1 MASPMQN
8 EKYKVTTPFGV
19 KGKMWSSG
27 RHEGVDNAAPV
38 GAVIV
43 APCDGK
49 VVKVGQVW
57 GSAFGKNS
65 VLLKVKGGHLLFAHL
80 ASNSCKVGQ
89 ELKKGEVIGK
99 CGKDGN
105 VTGPHLHMEL
115 QKGPGWVRGGGLN
128 PQAILDAQPVRIRA
142 ALAVALVALLLGAPN
157 TQANELKNSGL
168 KKSEFNQVL
177 KTNNK
182 WQTLQFNG
190 SDAWTLNGDRTL
202 WSAQAHVHCKKKP
215 KYIKMRLARVKP
227 NGKLDTT
234 GTTTWSGIA
243 TNKWQGSFLWATRS
257 LYPMVVQIKIKGGKG
272 CHSPIR
278 EFKYWQPGVMPGED
292 MGVPQLP

>member
-1 MASPMQN
+1 
-8 EKYKVTTPFGV
+8 
-19 KGKMWSSG
+19 
-27 RHEGVDNAAPV
+27 
-38 GAVIV
+38 
-43 APCDGK
+43 
-49 VVKVGQVW
+49 
-57 GSAFGKNS
+57 
-65 VLLKVKGGHLLFAHL
+65 
-80 ASNSCKVGQ
+80 
-89 ELKKGEVIGK
+89 
-99 CGKDGN
+99 
-105 VTGPHLHMEL
+105 
-115 QKGPGWVRGGGLN
+115 
-128 PQAILDAQPVRIRA
+128 VRIRA

-168 KKSEFNQVL
+168 KKSESKQVL

-202 WSAQAHVHCKKKP
+202 WSAQAHVYCKKKP

-243 TNKWQGSFLWATRS
+243 TKKWQGSFLWATRS
-257 LYPMVVQIKIKGGKG
+257 LYPMIVQIKIKGGKG
-272 CHSPIR
+272 CYSPIR
-278 EFKYWQPGVMPGED
+278 EFKYWQPEIRPGED